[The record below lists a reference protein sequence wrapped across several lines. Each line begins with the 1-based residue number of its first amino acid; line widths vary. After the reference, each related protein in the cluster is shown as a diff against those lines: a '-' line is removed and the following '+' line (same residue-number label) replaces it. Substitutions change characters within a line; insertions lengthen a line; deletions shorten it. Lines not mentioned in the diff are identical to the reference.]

1 MTIHGPLRQ
10 KNALLMLA
18 AVTVL
23 AGMVSSGSRIAI
35 PLFAVKL
42 GASPLLVGLILGSY
56 ALLPALTAIAI
67 GRWIDRVGVR
77 FPMRIA
83 ATTMALGQF
92 VAWMFPGMLALALNA
107 ACIGISMATF
117 MISMQHS
124 AGALGDA
131 SNRTSIFSWMTICQS
146 LALMVSPPITG
157 FLIDHLGHRD
167 AFLCLGLLGVML
179 LALLLVADRLL
190 PSEAKA
196 SAPIRRRVMDLLQY
210 PAVRAAL
217 VISALSPIGWELFF
231 FFVPLHGASIGLSAS
246 TIGLVFSAFSMSIFA
261 IRLAVPWLS
270 RRASEWTL
278 IAVAMGTA
286 GVMFLLF
293 PLAQDAAM
301 LVMLSVVLGA
311 GMGISQPITLSII
324 YTVAPEGRRSELA
337 GVRTTSINSAQIAA
351 PLMLGALSASM
362 GLAFAVW
369 PFAILLLAG
378 CRFAYRRTAAL
389 EAGKS

>member
-1 MTIHGPLRQ
+1 
-10 KNALLMLA
+10 MLA

-42 GASPLLVGLILGSY
+42 GASPLLVGLIQGSY
-56 ALLPALTAIAI
+56 AMLPALTAITI

-92 VAWMFPGMLALALNA
+92 VAWMFPGMLSLALNA

-131 SNRTSIFSWMTICQS
+131 SNRTSIFSWMTLCQS

-167 AFLCLGLLGVML
+167 AFLCLGLVGVML

-190 PSEAKA
+190 PSEAKT
-196 SAPIRRRVMDLLQY
+196 SAPVKRRVMDLLQY

-231 FFVPLHGASIGLSAS
+231 FFVPLHGASVGLSAS
-246 TIGLVFSAFSMSIFA
+246 TIGLVFSAFSMSIFV

-270 RRASEWTL
+270 RHASEWTL

-286 GVMFLLF
+286 GVMFFLF
-293 PLAQDAAM
+293 PLAHDAAT
-301 LVMLSVVLGA
+301 LVMLSIVLGA
-311 GMGISQPITLSII
+311 GMGISQPITLSLI

-351 PLMLGALSASM
+351 PLMLGALSASVGM
-362 GLAFAVW
+362 AFAVW

-378 CRFAYRRTAAL
+378 CRFAYRRTAVL